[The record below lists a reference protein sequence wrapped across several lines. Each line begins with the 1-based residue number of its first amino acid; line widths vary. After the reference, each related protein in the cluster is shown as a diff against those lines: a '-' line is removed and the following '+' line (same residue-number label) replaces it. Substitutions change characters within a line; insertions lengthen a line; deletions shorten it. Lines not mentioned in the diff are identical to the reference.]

1 MDVQKYKHDLLL
13 NGFTH
18 VHGVFQNNEITE
30 VTVILD
36 GLFQR
41 QMDNNL
47 PLGTS
52 KVRANIHEINH
63 TIKLDKALKKTPVF
77 KKCQALA
84 SVFLGKHAKVSFDHA
99 IYKKPQSESV
109 KWHQDQAYKNTVK
122 KMTSLHFWIP
132 LQDTP
137 VALGCMQYVKAKQ
150 SSHLFLHKKENNG
163 QTLSLDIN
171 NFVDVDVDVDEDEIS
186 VCESLKGDLQIHSPN
201 TIHGSLPNQTNEIR
215 KAWIIHFS
223 PYGYWE
229 PLLPH
234 NLLHNAYNRLFS

>member
-1 MDVQKYKHDLLL
+1 MDVKKNKHDLLE
-13 NGFTH
+13 NGFSH
-18 VHGVFQNNEITE
+18 VQRVFQNNEITE
-30 VTVILD
+30 VTEILD
-36 GLFQR
+36 GLFRR
-41 QMDNNL
+41 QTDNNL
-47 PLGTS
+47 PSGSS

-84 SVFLGKHAKVSFDHA
+84 SVFLGKQAKVSFDHA
-99 IYKKPQSESV
+99 IYKKPRSESV
-109 KWHQDQAYKNTVK
+109 KWHQDQAYKRTVK
-122 KMTSLHFWIP
+122 KMKSIHFWIP

-137 VALGCMQYVKAKQ
+137 LELGCMQYVRGEKNN
-150 SSHLFLHKKENNG
+150 HLLPHKKESNG
-163 QTLSLDIN
+163 QVLSLDIN
-171 NFVDVDVDVDEDEIS
+171 NLVDEDEIV

-201 TIHGSLPNQTNEIR
+201 TIHGSLPNNTGEIR